1 MRKQTILM
9 LAAAMTAGA
18 IGGAIFAPT
27 PANAV
32 AREIIELQQNVTQ
45 MLQNQQQMQTQIT
58 QSFAVEKTLLDQL
71 SDTVNKYNANMAT
84 LQKSVQDLQANSGSR
99 LDSMG
104 TQVQGLSDN
113 VADLQARIGKLDQ
126 KLTDTQNLL
135 QSIDAKL
142 AGNAPA
148 PETPAPATNGPSGG
162 PPAAAPPASTG
173 GPGAATSAPAATPPP
188 SADILYSNALRDLTG
203 KRNDLAAQEFTDYL
217 KYYGDTD
224 LASNAQF
231 YLGEIAYTEG
241 KYADAVAAYTKVIDN
256 YPKSFKLPSAHLKK
270 GLALLELGEK
280 TTAVRE
286 LRTVVRLYPKTDEGR
301 RAQAKLK
308 ELGIT
313 T

>member
-18 IGGAIFAPT
+18 IGGALFAPT

-45 MLQNQQQMQTQIT
+45 LLQNQQQMQTQIT

-84 LQKSVQDLQANSGSR
+84 LEKSVQDLQANSGSR
-99 LDSMG
+99 MDSMS

-135 QSIDAKL
+135 QSVDAKL

-148 PETPAPATNGPSGG
+148 TTPSPNGPSSG
-162 PPAAAPPASTG
+162 PPASAPPT
-173 GPGAATSAPAATPPP
+173 GPGGAGPTTSAPSAAPPP
-188 SADILYSNALRDLTG
+188 SADTLYTNALHDFEG
-203 KRNDLAAQEFTDYL
+203 KRYELANSEFTEYL
-217 KYYGDTD
+217 KYFGDTD

-231 YLGEIAYTEG
+231 YLGEIAYMQA
-241 KYADAVAAYTKVIDN
+241 KYTDAVAAYTKVIDN
-256 YPKSFKLPSAHLKK
+256 YPKSFKLASAHLKK

-280 TTAVRE
+280 TAAVRE
-286 LRTVVRLYPKTDEGR
+286 LRTVVRLFPNTDEER
-301 RAQAKLK
+301 RARAKLK

-313 T
+313 E

>member
-9 LAAAMTAGA
+9 LAAAMVAGA
-18 IGGAIFAPT
+18 IGGAVFAPT

-32 AREIIELQQNVTQ
+32 AREIIELQASVTQ
-45 MLQNQQQMQTQIT
+45 LLQGQQQMQTEIT
-58 QSFAVEKTLLDQL
+58 QSFAVNKTLLDQL
-71 SDTVNKYNANMAT
+71 SDTVNKYNASMAT

-104 TQVQGLSDN
+104 TQVQGVSDN

-142 AGNAPA
+142 AGNAPEA
-148 PETPAPATNGPSGG
+148 SPEPSTSGTPPAGGNGPGPATN
-162 PPAAAPPASTG
+162 
-173 GPGAATSAPAATPPP
+173 APAGAPPP
-188 SADILYSNALRDLTG
+188 SADVLYSDALRDLTG
-203 KRNDLAAQEFTDYL
+203 KRSDLAAQEFGDYL
-217 KYYGDTD
+217 KYYSNTD

-256 YPKSFKLPSAHLKK
+256 YPKSFKLASAHLKK
-270 GLALLELGEK
+270 ALALLELGEK
-280 TTAVRE
+280 TAAVRE
-286 LRTVVRLYPKTDEGR
+286 LRSVVRLFPNTDEER
-301 RAQAKLK
+301 RARAKLK

-313 T
+313 A

>member
-1 MRKQTILM
+1 LRKQTILM
-9 LAAAMTAGA
+9 LAAAMAAGA

-45 MLQNQQQMQTQIT
+45 MLANQQQMQTQIT

-71 SDTVNKYNANMAT
+71 SDTVSKYNAEMAT

-104 TQVQGLSDN
+104 TQVQGVSDN

-135 QSIDAKL
+135 QSVDAKL
-142 AGNAPA
+142 AGNG
-148 PETPAPATNGPSGG
+148 PATSTPTPIPNEPPGG
-162 PPAAAPPASTG
+162 PPAVAPPAGAG
-173 GPGAATSAPAATPPP
+173 GNGPTTSAPSAAPPP
-188 SADILYSNALRDLTG
+188 SADVLYSNALRDLTG
-203 KRNDLAAQEFTDYL
+203 KRDDLAAGEFTDYL

-231 YLGEIAYTEG
+231 YLGEIAYGEG

-256 YPKSFKLPSAHLKK
+256 YPKSFKLASAHLKK

-286 LRTVVRLYPKTDEGR
+286 LRTVVRLYPKTDEGK
-301 RAQAKLK
+301 RAAAKLK

-313 T
+313 S

>member
-9 LAAAMTAGA
+9 LAAAMVAGA
-18 IGGAIFAPT
+18 IGGAVFAPT

-32 AREIIELQQNVTQ
+32 AREIIELQASVTQ
-45 MLQNQQQMQTQIT
+45 LLQGQQQMQTEIT
-58 QSFAVEKTLLDQL
+58 QSFAVNKTLLDQL
-71 SDTVNKYNANMAT
+71 SDTVNKYNASMAT

-104 TQVQGLSDN
+104 TQVQGVSDN

-148 PETPAPATNGPSGG
+148 TSPEPSTPGTPPAGGNGSGPATNA
-162 PPAAAPPASTG
+162 PAAAPP
-173 GPGAATSAPAATPPP
+173 P
-188 SADILYSNALRDLTG
+188 SADVLYSDALRDLTG
-203 KRNDLAAQEFTDYL
+203 KRNDLAAQEFGDYL
-217 KYYGDTD
+217 KYYSNTD

-256 YPKSFKLPSAHLKK
+256 YPKSFKLASAHLKK
-270 GLALLELGEK
+270 ALALLELGEK
-280 TTAVRE
+280 TAAVRE
-286 LRTVVRLYPKTDEGR
+286 LRTVVRLFPNTDEER
-301 RAQAKLK
+301 RARAKLK
-308 ELGIT
+308 ELGSVA
-313 T
+313 